1 MLKNQGITKA
11 TANKKLRHKQRTQ
24 TQKQQRKKKYDLT

>member
-11 TANKKLRHKQRTQ
+11 TANKKQRHKQRTQ
-24 TQKQQRKKKYDLT
+24 TQKQQRKQKYDLT